1 MKKQPTAAKNSDFVV
16 NPKTGR
22 LVKINSR
29 AYNQLLKDKIL
40 DLHTD
45 RQKNI
50 LFDGAH
56 AAEVKGKTMRNAG
69 DKILQHRRK
78 LQAGVRTRWLHP
90 ASQSYHQREGWS
102 IFCRHKWH
110 RGSLARNL
118 LAQHLVLW
126 RVLIFFSF
134 LLAYSVSCVST
145 FSTLVCVSASF
156 FFKPNVA
163 YLQGRLIGNGRNVFS
178 THTFSTHI

>member
-50 LFDGAH
+50 LYDGAH
-56 AAEVKGKTMRNAG
+56 AAEVKGNLKHEDNVYLHQKG
-69 DKILQHRRK
+69 DKILQYRRK
-78 LQAGVRTRWLHP
+78 LQAGELVDYILRASHIIKEKADLFSADINDTEVR
-90 ASQSYHQREGWS
+90 E
-102 IFCRHKWH
+102 
-110 RGSLARNL
+110 LARNL
-118 LAQHLVLW
+118 LAQHLVL
-126 RVLIFFSF
+126 
-134 LLAYSVSCVST
+134 
-145 FSTLVCVSASF
+145 
-156 FFKPNVA
+156 
-163 YLQGRLIGNGRNVFS
+163 
-178 THTFSTHI
+178 